1 MIFPPRPWNPRIPR
15 TFPSSQLRAH
25 SRAHL
30 PTQIECEI
38 IWIPFHTQPAREIV
52 TQRPKKSPFVQ
63 VPPSHWCQSGGLLDL
78 EAHNFLARSH
88 WAIKL
93 NVQLKRSATNGW
105 FERPN
110 NDVSAPV
117 WWAQLGTNL
126 LPCRSDKAGPSVNAP
141 RNGPHGWGRGRG
153 RGELTGCKFP
163 ASAHHLLA
171 GTRQES
177 WFS

>member
-1 MIFPPRPWNPRIPR
+1 MCELVSICSLFRGLLIFQPFTPFEWATSHLRWRQRGVFFADLAQVDWPSPLKMIFPPRPWNPRIPR

-38 IWIPFHTQPAREIV
+38 IGIPFHTQPAREIV

-63 VPPSHWCQSGGLLDL
+63 VPPSHWGQSGGLLDL

-93 NVQLKRSATNGW
+93 NVQLKRSATNG
-105 FERPN
+105 
-110 NDVSAPV
+110 
-117 WWAQLGTNL
+117 
-126 LPCRSDKAGPSVNAP
+126 
-141 RNGPHGWGRGRG
+141 
-153 RGELTGCKFP
+153 
-163 ASAHHLLA
+163 
-171 GTRQES
+171 
-177 WFS
+177 